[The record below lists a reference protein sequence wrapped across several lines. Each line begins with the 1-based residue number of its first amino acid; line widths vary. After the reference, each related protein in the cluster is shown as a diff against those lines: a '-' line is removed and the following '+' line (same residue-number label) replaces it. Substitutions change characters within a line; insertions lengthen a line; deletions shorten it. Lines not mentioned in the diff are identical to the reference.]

1 MKFIPHPYQRY
12 CINRIISDPALGLFL
27 DMGLGKTV
35 ITLTA
40 VQDLIYN
47 QLKVCKCLII
57 APKKVAEA
65 TWNTEAA
72 KWDHLQHLRFSMIM
86 GSTQKRI
93 RAACSAADIYI
104 TNRENVVW
112 LVDYFRNAWPF
123 DMIVIDESSSF
134 KSNKAKRFKSLTWI
148 RPHVQRI
155 VELTGTPAPNSIQ
168 DLWAQ
173 LYLLDGGIRLG
184 RTVTGF
190 REMYFNSNTH
200 GGHFTTYEAKEDA
213 QKAIQDKISDIC
225 ISMRAEDYLQLPDLV
240 YDTIPV
246 QLDSKALKAYKQM
259 EKEMLLEVDEST
271 IDAGSAAA
279 LSNKLLQLCNG
290 AVYDEKRQAVE
301 IHACKLEAFSE
312 LLDGLHGV
320 PALVFYN
327 FQHDKTRIINLLAKS
342 NLRARVLQNAQDAT
356 DWNSRQIDILLAH
369 PASCAYGLNLQQGG
383 NHVIWF
389 GLNWS
394 LELYQ
399 QANKRLHRQGQKST
413 VFIHQLAVTDSRDT
427 DVLEALQDKN
437 ATQDALIDSL
447 KARIRKVKEGKNET
461 SQSLTRRD

>member
-1 MKFIPHPYQRY
+1 MIFKPHPYQQY
-12 CINRIISDPALGLFL
+12 CIDRIISDRALGLFL

-40 VQDLIYN
+40 VQELIYN
-47 QLKVCKCLII
+47 RLQVCKCLII

-72 KWDHLQHLRFSMIM
+72 KWDHLQHLRFSMIL

-112 LVDYFRNAWPF
+112 LVDYFKNAWPF
-123 DMIVIDESSSF
+123 DMVVIDESSSF

-190 REMYFNSNTH
+190 REMYFTSNTH
-200 GGHFTTYEAKEDA
+200 GGHFTTYEAKADA
-213 QKAIQDKISDIC
+213 QNAIQEKIRDIC
-225 ISMRAEDYLQLPDLV
+225 ISMKTEDYLQLPELV

-246 QLDSKALKAYKQM
+246 QLDSKAMKAYKQM
-259 EKEMLLEVDEST
+259 EKEMLLAVDET
-271 IDAGSAAA
+271 IIDAGSAAA

-290 AVYDEKRQAVE
+290 AVYDENRKVVE
-301 IHACKLEAFSE
+301 IHGCKLEAFSE
-312 LLDGLHGV
+312 LLEGLHGA

-327 FQHDKTRIINLLAKS
+327 FQHDMTRIMRLLAKS
-342 NLRARVLQNAQDAT
+342 GRRVRALKNAQDAA
-356 DWNSRQIDILLAH
+356 DWNNRQIDILLAH
-369 PASCAYGLNLQQGG
+369 PASCAYGLNLQHGG

-399 QANKRLHRQGQKST
+399 QANKRLHRQGQSST
-413 VFIHQLAVTDSRDT
+413 VFVHHLAVSGTRDE
-427 DVLEALQDKN
+427 DVLAALQDKN
-437 ATQDALIDSL
+437 ATQDALIESL
-447 KARIRKVKEGKNET
+447 KARIRKVKEEKENEIT
-461 SQSLTRRD
+461 

>member
-1 MKFIPHPYQRY
+1 MKFTPHPYQQY
-12 CINRIISDPALGLFL
+12 CIDRIISDRALGLFL

-40 VQDLIYN
+40 VQELIYN
-47 QLKVCKCLII
+47 RLQVCKCLII

-72 KWDHLQHLRFSMIM
+72 KWDHLQHLRFSMVL
-86 GSTQKRI
+86 GSTQKRV

-112 LVDYFRNAWPF
+112 LVDYFKNAWPF

-148 RPHVQRI
+148 RPHVQRV

-184 RTVTGF
+184 RTVTSF
-190 REMYFNSNTH
+190 REQYFNSNTH
-200 GGHFTTYEAKEDA
+200 GGHFTTYEAKANA

-225 ISMRAEDYLQLPDLV
+225 ISMKAEDYLQLPELV

-246 QLDSKALKAYKQM
+246 QLDSKAMKAYKQM
-259 EKEMLLEVDEST
+259 EKEMLLEIDETT
-271 IDAGSAAA
+271 IDAGSAAV

-290 AVYDEKRQAVE
+290 AVYDEKRRAVE
-301 IHACKLEAFSE
+301 IHTCKLEAFSE
-312 LLDGLHGV
+312 LLEQLHGA

-327 FQHDKTRIINLLAKS
+327 FQHDMSRIINLLAKS
-342 NLRARVLQNAQDAT
+342 GLRVRVLQSAKDAA
-356 DWNSRQIDILLAH
+356 DWNARQIDILLAH

-399 QANKRLHRQGQKST
+399 QANKRLHRQGQTAT
-413 VFIHQLAVTDSRDT
+413 VFVHHLAVTGTRDA
-427 DVLEALQDKN
+427 DVLSALSDKEATQEALV
-437 ATQDALIDSL
+437 DSL
-447 KARIRKVKEGKNET
+447 KIRIQQIKREAN
-461 SQSLTRRD
+461 L